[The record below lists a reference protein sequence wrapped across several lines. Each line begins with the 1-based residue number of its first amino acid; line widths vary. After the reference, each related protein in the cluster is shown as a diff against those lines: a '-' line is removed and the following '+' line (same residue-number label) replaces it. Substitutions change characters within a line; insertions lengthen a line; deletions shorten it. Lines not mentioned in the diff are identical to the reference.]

1 MTSREIG
8 CYFCTTFSS
17 LYPIVQSMKKHLA
30 LPTTSSSSTTNN
42 TAGFSQ
48 AKKCKYINNFRSL
61 HKQILVITYLFFFFI
76 QKFKWDE
83 RKYNFFCLKKTPY
96 MHQGGWQQER
106 EWYVLGFQ
114 ESNREADVS
123 YLMNLAIYLDI
134 IHEQMQY
141 WLVLFIHVFIKSE
154 LESDSSL
161 RHIKHKTNYI
171 YSAHK
176 PQVLV
181 CLT

>member
-1 MTSREIG
+1 
-8 CYFCTTFSS
+8 
-17 LYPIVQSMKKHLA
+17 
-30 LPTTSSSSTTNN
+30 
-42 TAGFSQ
+42 
-48 AKKCKYINNFRSL
+48 
-61 HKQILVITYLFFFFI
+61 
-76 QKFKWDE
+76 
-83 RKYNFFCLKKTPY
+83 

-141 WLVLFIHVFIKSE
+141 CLVLFIHVFIKSE

-161 RHIKHKTNYI
+161 RHIKHKINYI
-171 YSAHK
+171 YTAHK

>member
-1 MTSREIG
+1 MIFGHFWNCKEWNLVT
-8 CYFCTTFSS
+8 
-17 LYPIVQSMKKHLA
+17 KKFVKL
-30 LPTTSSSSTTNN
+30 
-42 TAGFSQ
+42 
-48 AKKCKYINNFRSL
+48 
-61 HKQILVITYLFFFFI
+61 TYLISRVFLAWTFL
-76 QKFKWDE
+76 
-83 RKYNFFCLKKTPY
+83 NFLAHCASI
-96 MHQGGWQQER
+96 GGRQQER
-106 EWYVLGFQ
+106 VERAWISGIQ
-114 ESNREADVS
+114 SWDVS

-161 RHIKHKTNYI
+161 RHIKHKINYI
-171 YSAHK
+171 YTAHK